1 VSSKIPTP
9 PPYNWVSNRMPTFP
23 YNWVSGK
30 MPTLPYNWL
39 SSKMPTLPYN
49 WVSSKMS
56 TLPYNWVSSVVIK
69 NALILNFIHNTFN
82 QDVEFL
88 MYI

>member
-1 VSSKIPTP
+1 
-9 PPYNWVSNRMPTFP
+9 MPTFP

-49 WVSSKMS
+49 WVSSNMS
-56 TLPYNWVSSVVIK
+56 TLPYNWMISVAIK